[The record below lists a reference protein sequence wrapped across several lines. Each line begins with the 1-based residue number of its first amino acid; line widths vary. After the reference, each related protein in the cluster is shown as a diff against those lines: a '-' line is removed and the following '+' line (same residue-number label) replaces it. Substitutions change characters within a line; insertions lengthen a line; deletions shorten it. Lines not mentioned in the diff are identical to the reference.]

1 MADKSDPR
9 MPSAVRP
16 YVAPLVNPNDL
27 PPDYSSLAAVIFGI
41 LGVMLQQPLAS
52 WFSLVFIA
60 QSLALMKNPE
70 NDLKQIIMALT
81 FAVMGLVTTY
91 FGPAQKT
98 GKT

>member
-9 MPSAVRP
+9 MPTAVKH

-27 PPDYSSLAAVIFGI
+27 PPDYSSLLAIIFGI
-41 LGVMLQQPLAS
+41 LGVMMRQKIAS

-60 QSLALMKNPE
+60 QSLTLMKNPE

-81 FAVMGLVTTY
+81 FAGMGFFTTY
-91 FGPAQKT
+91 FGPTPKA
-98 GKT
+98 GKA